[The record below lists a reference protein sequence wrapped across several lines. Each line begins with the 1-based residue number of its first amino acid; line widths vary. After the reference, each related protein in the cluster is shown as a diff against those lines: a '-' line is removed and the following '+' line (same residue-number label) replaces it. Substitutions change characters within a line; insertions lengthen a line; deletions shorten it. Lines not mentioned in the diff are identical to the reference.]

1 MSENFVEPEVIDQEQ
16 QFNSEAEQRLNYA
29 HEVNMQLVEVIKDR
43 QVKKF
48 HLSLALVL
56 IKLILVGIIAAGIV
70 TKSIL
75 QDGWKEVI
83 LVIVGGYI
91 SSFAKLVEFWYNS
104 PADDQELVRSSQDY
118 RTGVNG
124 NGSLNNNHR

>member
-1 MSENFVEPEVIDQEQ
+1 MEIDNVQVVKPFGPLILIAQLPEGVIKP
-16 QFNSEAEQRLNYA
+16 LN
-29 HEVNMQLVEVIKDR
+29 EIVDVIKDS
-43 QVKKF
+43 QSKKY
-48 HLSLALVL
+48 HLSIALIFIKLVL
-56 IKLILVGIIAAGIV
+56 VFIIATGII
-70 TKSIL
+70 TKRTL
-75 QDGWKEVI
+75 DDGWKEVI

-124 NGSLNNNHR
+124 NGKYYK